1 MTKIK
6 YKPYSFNKVPP
17 APKDTKPLP
26 AKRISPYFLLPSKNP
41 SARNLAPVE
50 PVSPPSRLSAAEP
63 LDCKLGTA
71 EKITHGDASL
81 SLPLAKLK

>member
-6 YKPYSFNKVPP
+6 HKPYSFNKVPP
-17 APKDTKPLP
+17 APKVMKPLL

-41 SARNLAPVE
+41 SARNFASVE

-71 EKITHGDASL
+71 EKTTHVDASL
-81 SLPLAKLK
+81 SLPLAKPK